1 MHRSNIALL
10 AAALMLATG
19 CATVDYT
26 GERHAPIADAR
37 VVLSKDALVGHY
49 EPMGRAIASMPA
61 GFSGDQLREA
71 LEEKA
76 EEVGAHAVVLG
87 EYRKVV
93 VSTRV
98 RWDYTAY
105 SGPYPGWSV
114 GGGYA
119 WTGYPFSYGWREPT
133 RVYDYDLQ
141 LKALFMRRVE
151 PETATK

>member
-1 MHRSNIALL
+1 MTRTLPFAL
-10 AAALMLATG
+10 AAALLLTCG
-19 CATVDYT
+19 CASVDYV
-26 GERHAPIADAR
+26 GERRAPVADAR

-93 VSTRV
+93 ASTHV
-98 RWDYTAY
+98 RWDYTPY

-133 RVYDYDLQ
+133 RVYSYDLE